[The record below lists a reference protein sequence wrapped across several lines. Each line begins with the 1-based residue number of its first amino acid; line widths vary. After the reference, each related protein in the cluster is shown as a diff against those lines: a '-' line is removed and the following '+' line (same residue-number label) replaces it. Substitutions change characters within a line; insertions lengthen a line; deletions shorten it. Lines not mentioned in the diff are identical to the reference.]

1 MICMIV
7 GCGSG
12 LLMAGGGGGGGG
24 GGRELMV
31 VRVVA
36 IVDAVSI

>member
-12 LLMAGGGGGGGG
+12 LLMGGGGGG

>member
-1 MICMIV
+1 MIV

-12 LLMAGGGGGGGG
+12 LLMGGGGGG

>member
-12 LLMAGGGGGGGG
+12 LLMGGGGGGGG